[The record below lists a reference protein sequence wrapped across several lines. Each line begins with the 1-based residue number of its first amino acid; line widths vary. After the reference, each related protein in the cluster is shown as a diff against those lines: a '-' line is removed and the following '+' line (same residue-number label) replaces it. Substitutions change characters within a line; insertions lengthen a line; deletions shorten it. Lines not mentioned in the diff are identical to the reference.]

1 MDRRRMNEQTSG
13 YTNQHRARWMDSW
26 MNRQANGL
34 TKGQADGQ
42 MDKWLDRQA
51 HSKINTGLSRPT
63 GGSTDRCTERHE
75 QTGGWTYRWIYV
87 VIKPE
92 FSKFPK
98 KIKVWSLSSSRCK
111 FSLSG
116 DFVSQKKRRQK
127 VFMSFIEESTAKFAD
142 HEVHLRDAMKLLSVE
157 KDRSF

>member
-1 MDRRRMNEQTSG
+1 VEQLFFVALPKAAK
-13 YTNQHRARWMDSW
+13 ARVI
-26 MNRQANGL
+26 A
-34 TKGQADGQ
+34 
-42 MDKWLDRQA
+42 
-51 HSKINTGLSRPT
+51 
-63 GGSTDRCTERHE
+63 TEVC
-75 QTGGWTYRWIYV
+75 IDV

-111 FSLSG
+111 FSLSV

-127 VFMSFIEESTAKFAD
+127 VFMSFIEESTARLTD